1 MDSAARESEEEAAL
15 HARIQIARR
24 RCREFRWSAPR
35 KAMVR
40 HPEHGEITVPCR
52 SKTSAIL
59 CAAEKWGVR
68 DWLELAKAAEVTA
81 AED

>member
-1 MDSAARESEEEAAL
+1 MDLEVRESEQDAEV
-15 HARIQIARR
+15 HARIQSARR
-24 RCREFRWSAPR
+24 RCREFRWSAPGW
-35 KAMVR
+35 AIVR

-68 DWLELAKAAEVTA
+68 DWLELVKGAEVSAT
-81 AED
+81 D

>member
-1 MDSAARESEEEAAL
+1 MDSAAPENDEAAQR
-15 HARIQIARR
+15 ARIQSARR
-24 RCREFRWSAPR
+24 RCREFRWSAPG
-35 KAMVR
+35 KAVVR

-68 DWLELAKAAEVTA
+68 DWLELVQAAEVTA

>member
-15 HARIQIARR
+15 RARIQSARR
-24 RCREFRWSAPR
+24 RCREFRWSAPG
-35 KAMVR
+35 KAVVR

-68 DWLELAKAAEVTA
+68 DWLELVKAAEVTA
-81 AED
+81 AE

>member
-1 MDSAARESEEEAAL
+1 MEITEEPEV
-15 HARIQIARR
+15 HARIQSARR
-24 RCREFRWSAPR
+24 RCREFRWSAPG
-35 KAMVR
+35 KAVVR

-68 DWLELAKAAEVTA
+68 DWLELVKAAEVTA
-81 AED
+81 AND

>member
-1 MDSAARESEEEAAL
+1 MEITDEPEV

-24 RCREFRWSAPR
+24 RCREFRWSAPG
-35 KAMVR
+35 KAVVR
-40 HPEHGEITVPCR
+40 HPEHGEIKVPCR
-52 SKTSAIL
+52 SKTCAIL